1 MRIFGKPKFLPRF
14 PTGRA
19 RSDDQFWTELLGKK
33 DKPSMEKNLKEL
45 GF

>member
-1 MRIFGKPKFLPRF
+1 MPLPVRSRIYN
-14 PTGRA
+14 
-19 RSDDQFWTELLGKK
+19 DQFCQSLLVKK

>member
-1 MRIFGKPKFLPRF
+1 MVQKRGIPMPLPV
-14 PTGRA
+14 
-19 RSDDQFWTELLGKK
+19 RSRRHDDQFWVELLGKK